1 MKNNINKNIDAN
13 KKVEK
18 LVSILML
25 IVAVV
30 IIVFRITADPFKCK
44 VSGNSM
50 YPTYEDGDVIYAN
63 RVKNIDLERFDVV
76 IVNTL
81 TLKHRIIIKR
91 IVGLPGDSVK
101 IDELGKVY
109 VNGKELTDYYQYAAE
124 IIDEPFEE
132 IVLGEDE
139 YFVMGDNVNN
149 SLDSRFLDIGVI
161 DKNKII
167 GILKN

>member
-1 MKNNINKNIDAN
+1 MKNNNIDTN

-25 IVAVV
+25 IVAAV

-50 YPTYEDGDVIYAN
+50 YPTYKDGDVLYAN
-63 RVKNIDLERFDVV
+63 RIKDIELERFDVV

-91 IVGLPGDSVK
+91 IVGLPGDSVR
-101 IDELGKVY
+101 IDELGKLY
-109 VNGKELTDYYQYAAE
+109 VNGEELTDYYLYAAE
-124 IIDEPFEE
+124 VIDEAFEE

-149 SLDSRFLDIGVI
+149 SLDSRFSEIGI
-161 DKNKII
+161 ISKDKII
-167 GILKN
+167 GVVKN

>member
-18 LVSILML
+18 LVSVLML
-25 IVAVV
+25 IVAAV

-44 VSGNSM
+44 VSGSSM
-50 YPTYEDGDVIYAN
+50 YPTYKDGDVIYAN
-63 RVKNIDLERFDVV
+63 RIKDIKLERFDVV

-101 IDELGKVY
+101 VDELGKVY
-109 VNGKELTDYYQYAAE
+109 VNGEELTDYYPYPAE
-124 IIDEPFEE
+124 SINEAFEE

-149 SLDSRFLDIGVI
+149 SLDSRFSEIGI
-161 DKNKII
+161 ISKDKII
-167 GILKN
+167 GVVKN